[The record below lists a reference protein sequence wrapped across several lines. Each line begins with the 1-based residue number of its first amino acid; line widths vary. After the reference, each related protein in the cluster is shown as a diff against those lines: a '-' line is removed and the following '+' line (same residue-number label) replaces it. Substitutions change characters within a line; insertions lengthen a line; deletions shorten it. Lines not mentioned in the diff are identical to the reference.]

1 MHFLAPLFLAGAA
14 AIGLP
19 ILFHLIRNTPGERRI
34 FSSLMFLRPTQPR
47 LTRRSRLEHLWL
59 LLLRCLV
66 ICLLALAF
74 ARPFFAQTISE
85 ALRQSPGKKIV
96 VLIDTSASMRR
107 ADLWSDAK
115 ASVMKHVEKLSPDD
129 QFALVA
135 FDREFHSL
143 INFQEWSALNA
154 SQRSA
159 AIQQRLAS
167 ISPSWAGTHLAGAL
181 MNAAELLKDNPDEQK
196 REQILLVTDL
206 QQGSRL
212 EGLEGFAWPKG
223 IELILEIPGAR
234 DAGNAGLQIVG
245 DHSQGRANRRLRIIN
260 SANSQTTHFPLTL
273 RQDDLKHI
281 GNIEV
286 APGQNQ
292 IVALPPEFE
301 KIPAGEWS
309 IAEDKND
316 FDNRIFIAPPFTET
330 TKILFQGDDTASDS
344 ERALYYLLRVFQN
357 EPQRQSVQ
365 IISHDART
373 PFSTDERSRARLLI
387 TTTANPESWRNLL
400 SAEGTILFVPR
411 TAADAETLTQ
421 IPGLEKVRVAEAPSD
436 NFALLGQIDFQAPLF
451 APFADP
457 RFSDFTKIH
466 FWKHRQFALNE
477 IPNAKVLARFDNGDP
492 AFVSFNLNHGTVL
505 LLASSWTP
513 EDSQLALS
521 SKFVPLLYS
530 VLEQSGG
537 VASRR
542 QQFAIG
548 DEVDLSN
555 LGTADALIVVKPDG
569 AKVEMAKGETRFR
582 QTDLPGVYRVS
593 QNAFTFAVNLPA
605 DESRTDPIN
614 RSELEALGFP
624 LGVHDVSKPTPT
636 LAQRQQLANA
646 ELENRQKLWRY
657 LILGALLVLIVES
670 WLAGRLTQPKNQIKG
685 AV

>member
-74 ARPFFAQTISE
+74 ARPFFAQSISE
-85 ALRQSPGKKIV
+85 ALPQSPGKKIV

-115 ASVMKHVEKLSPDD
+115 AAVMKHVEKLSPDD
-129 QFALVA
+129 QLALVA

-143 INFQEWSALNA
+143 INFQEWSALNE
-154 SQRSA
+154 SQRSVA
-159 AIQQRLAS
+159 VQQRLAA
-167 ISPSWAGTHLAGAL
+167 ISPSWAGTHLASAL

-212 EGLEGFAWPKG
+212 EGLDGFAWPKG
-223 IELILEIPGAR
+223 IELILEVPVPR
-234 DAGNAGLQIVG
+234 DAGNAGLQLVE
-245 DHSQGRANRRLRIIN
+245 DNSQGRANRHLRIAN
-260 SANSQTTHFPLTL
+260 SAKSRVTQFALAL
-273 RQDDLKHI
+273 RQDETKSI
-281 GNIEV
+281 AKMEV
-286 APGQNQ
+286 APGQSQ
-292 IVALPPEFE
+292 IAALPPEFE
-301 KIPAGEWS
+301 KVPAGEWS
-309 IAEDKND
+309 ISGDKND
-316 FDNRIFIAPPFTET
+316 FDNRIFIAPDFRET
-330 TKILFQGDDTASDS
+330 TKLLFQGDDAANDS
-344 ERALYYLLRVFQN
+344 ERALYYLLRAFQH
-357 EPQRQSVQ
+357 EQPQSIQL
-365 IISHDART
+365 ISHDART
-373 PFSTDERSRARLLI
+373 PFADAESGRARLLI
-387 TTTANPESWRNLL
+387 TTAVNRESWRDLL
-400 SAEGTILFVPR
+400 KAGGTILFIPHS
-411 TAADAETLTQ
+411 AADAQALTQ
-421 IPGLEKVRVAEAPSD
+421 ISGLEKLHVAEAPTE
-436 NFALLGQIDFQAPLF
+436 NFALLGQIDFQNPLF

-457 RFSDFTKIH
+457 RFSDFTKVH
-466 FWKHRQFALNE
+466 FWKHRQFAVNE

-492 AFVSFNLNHGTVL
+492 AFVSFNLDHGTVL

-537 VASRR
+537 IHLRH

-548 DEVDLSN
+548 DEVDLAN
-555 LGTADALIVVKPDG
+555 LGTATPLIITKPDG
-569 AKVEMAKGETRFR
+569 AKVELPKGETRFR

-593 QNAFTFAVNLPA
+593 QSSFAFAVNLPA

-624 LGVHDVSKPTPT
+624 LGVHDLSQPKPT